1 MSRCI
6 VEFNGGLKNL
16 YSVINCVEEEEDD
29 RIGLGDRVTVR
40 GGIKGIVRYIGKVH
54 YNKDIGKIYVGIEC
68 DGPCGRNNGTVKGK
82 TYFTCANNHGIL
94 TRVTNVK
101 KEKKASSTNKFG
113 STSER
118 SKTAKTQNKL
128 LDNRDNDNVL
138 YTGLT
143 HIIPKGRSK
152 CTESDS
158 CVKEFP
164 DAANCRTIPNQKLMI
179 NPSRNNDLKIS
190 EAYRQQVL
198 PNNKNRECLNHSR
211 NMKKRSE
218 QINDKPNSASLAP
231 RHLINDSRLF
241 ETKEEKNGEVSY
253 QTKQST
259 QPNLKVG
266 DKVRLRGYRSK
277 GIVKY
282 VGHVH
287 YKQNQKLFVG
297 VELSSCRGGKNDGK
311 VRGKRYF
318 HCTNGERRGLILD
331 IDAVELL

>member
-1 MSRCI
+1 MRIENSLAA
-6 VEFNGGLKNL
+6 EDK
-16 YSVINCVEEEEDD
+16 EDD

-82 TYFTCANNHGIL
+82 TYFTCANGHGIL

-101 KEKKASSTNKFG
+101 KEKKSSSTKKF
-113 STSER
+113 SLIAKR
-118 SKTAKTQNKL
+118 PKTKKNQNKL
-128 LDNRDNDNVL
+128 LDKCDNANVM

-143 HIIPKGRSK
+143 HITPKGRSK
-152 CTESDS
+152 STKLDS

-164 DAANCRTIPNQKLMI
+164 DAANCRAVPNQNLMSDV
-179 NPSRNNDLKIS
+179 SRNNNLTVS
-190 EAYRQQVL
+190 EAYQPKVL
-198 PNNKNRECLNHSR
+198 ANNRNSEDVNRVR
-211 NMKKRSE
+211 NMEKRRE
-218 QINDKPNSASLAP
+218 QINYKPNSASLAS
-231 RHLINDSRLF
+231 RNLMNDARLF
-241 ETKEEKNGEVSY
+241 ETKEEKKEEMTY
-253 QTKQST
+253 QREQST
-259 QPNLKVG
+259 QQNVKVG
-266 DKVRLRGYRSK
+266 DKVRLYGYRSK

-287 YKQNQKLFVG
+287 YKQSKKLFVG

-318 HCTNGERRGLILD
+318 HCTNGERRGLMLD
-331 IDAVELL
+331 IDAVELI